1 LIARMPMIRMI
12 ALSDSEDRPRGAALL
27 VACVLVDA
35 VAAGLLVLG
44 TPLPPLLEGFAAAIA
59 HGAAV
64 LLLSGLA
71 PAQPSRRWLCVAAVL
86 AVPFVG
92 AAVATASFMTRGRGS
107 FALERRRKARRR
119 PVLSTSAIRRLR
131 GALSPC
137 EALLCGDE
145 ERRRAALSGLSRRTD
160 PEAIALLRRGA
171 ASEDPDLALSAALV
185 LDDIGERAER
195 AERRVDLLDPAELRH
210 GVG

>member
-1 LIARMPMIRMI
+1 MIARMPMIRLI
-12 ALSDSEDRPRGAALL
+12 ALSDREDRPRGAALL

-35 VAAGLLVLG
+35 VAAGILVLG
-44 TPLPPLLEGFAAAIA
+44 TPLPPLLEGFAAAVA
-59 HGAAV
+59 HSAAV
-64 LLLSGLA
+64 LLLSGIA
-71 PAQPSRRWLCVAAVL
+71 PAQPSRRWLCVAAML

-92 AAVATASFMTRGRGS
+92 AAVATASYLTRGRGS
-107 FALERRRKARRR
+107 FALARRRKMPRR
-119 PVLSTSAIRRLR
+119 PVLSASAIRRLR

-137 EALLCGDE
+137 EALQCGDE
-145 ERRRAALSGLSRRTD
+145 ERRRAALSGLSRRAD
-160 PEAIALLRRGA
+160 PEAIALLRRAA

-195 AERRVDLLDPAELRH
+195 RGNLMDPAELRH